1 MVLVRLRVLTSL
13 KERITVFAM
22 TMVLMQMKHG
32 CMGTGFI
39 RKAMVFLVIE
49 EKQQNRLPHTI
60 LDDR

>member
-13 KERITVFAM
+13 KEPITVFAM

-49 EKQQNRLPHTI
+49 EK
-60 LDDR
+60 